1 MRGVDFDE
9 AGDEC
14 VNKTKSQPANFLPI
28 FIPVTTDFNI
38 TIQIMNL
45 SIITRIDSNTTRENL

>member
-38 TIQIMNL
+38 TIQIML
-45 SIITRIDSNTTRENL
+45 LVMTIHWM